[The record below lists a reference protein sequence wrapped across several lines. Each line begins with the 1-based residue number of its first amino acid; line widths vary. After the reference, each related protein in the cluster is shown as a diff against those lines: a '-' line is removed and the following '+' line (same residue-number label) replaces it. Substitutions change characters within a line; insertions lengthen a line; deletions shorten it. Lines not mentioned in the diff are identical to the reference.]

1 MMTTYTLGTPC
12 NLSEPKDA
20 RAFSSWISKT
30 WDRAADGVTMLVP
43 EPVITAYYLLKPAV
57 TGNLDQLKGIEGALR
72 AGPGY

>member
-1 MMTTYTLGTPC
+1 
-12 NLSEPKDA
+12 
-20 RAFSSWISKT
+20 
-30 WDRAADGVTMLVP
+30 MLVP